1 MTDIYTISCPEECCN
16 LATYITE
23 YPPKRCIFHSKDETI
38 RGLLEI
44 CSAIEYLHT
53 QNIVH
58 GKLSCYSIL
67 VNGKSG
73 ILRLSRVEDRVVTK
87 NKSDKHD
94 GLVSEAKGFLAPE
107 VLILDHYVETS
118 DVYSLGVLMW
128 FFLTKRVP
136 YENRPVREVHRDVV
150 NNKMRPPL
158 NVGDVTRASVYDKNS
173 SISYIDLIQGC
184 WKQKFE
190 DRITLKELIT
200 SIKTLT
206 NNDRKSL
213 KAEAEGAIQDVT
225 LTI

>member
-1 MTDIYTISCPEECCN
+1 M
-16 LATYITE
+16 
-23 YPPKRCIFHSKDETI
+23 
-38 RGLLEI
+38 
-44 CSAIEYLHT
+44 
-53 QNIVH
+53 
-58 GKLSCYSIL
+58 
-67 VNGKSG
+67 
-73 ILRLSRVEDRVVTK
+73 VTK

-128 FFLTKRVP
+128 FLTKRVP
-136 YENRPVREVHRDVV
+136 YANRPVREVHRDVV

-184 WKQKFE
+184 WQQKFE

-200 SIKTLT
+200 SIESLT
-206 NNDRKSL
+206 KNDRKSL
-213 KAEAEGAIQDVT
+213 TAETEDTIEVS

>member
-1 MTDIYTISCPEECCN
+1 M
-16 LATYITE
+16 
-23 YPPKRCIFHSKDETI
+23 
-38 RGLLEI
+38 
-44 CSAIEYLHT
+44 
-53 QNIVH
+53 
-58 GKLSCYSIL
+58 IL
-67 VNGKSG
+67 
-73 ILRLSRVEDRVVTK
+73 IQI
-87 NKSDKHD
+87 
-94 GLVSEAKGFLAPE
+94 APE

-136 YENRPVREVHRDVV
+136 YANRTVREVHRDVV

-184 WKQKFE
+184 WQQKFE

-200 SIKTLT
+200 SIESLT
-206 NNDRKSL
+206 KNDRKSL
-213 KAEAEGAIQDVT
+213 TAETEDTIEVS